1 MPAINRSI
9 TVLLADDTEFMRKA
23 IRRLLES
30 EPGIE
35 VVGEVGDFAQAVK
48 MMAMVKPRLVVMDL
62 YLPRTSHVSPA
73 VVRAAFASIEA
84 QLLAISI
91 WNDEDSK
98 ALAVEYGS
106 AILLEKRSLV
116 TELIPTIKR
125 CFL

>member
-1 MPAINRSI
+1 MPI

-30 EPGIE
+30 EPEIE
-35 VVGEVGDFAQAVK
+35 IVGEVADFAEAVK
-48 MMAMVKPRLVVMDL
+48 IMAMVKPQLVVMDL
-62 YLPRTSHVSPA
+62 HLPRTSRVSSA
-73 VVRAAFASIEA
+73 AVRAAFASGES

-106 AILLEKRSLV
+106 TILLEKRSLV
-116 TELIPTIKR
+116 TELIPAIKR
-125 CFL
+125 RFL